1 MTKTQ
6 QSTLA
11 GGETMINNH
20 WPKGGDGKNTCRSWL
35 GRNGQKAKDNNEPGI
50 GWQKRKIEC

>member
-1 MTKTQ
+1 MTKAQ

-20 WPKGGDGKNTCRSWL
+20 WPKCGDGKNTWRSRL
-35 GRNGQKAKDNNEPGI
+35 GQKAKDNNEPGI